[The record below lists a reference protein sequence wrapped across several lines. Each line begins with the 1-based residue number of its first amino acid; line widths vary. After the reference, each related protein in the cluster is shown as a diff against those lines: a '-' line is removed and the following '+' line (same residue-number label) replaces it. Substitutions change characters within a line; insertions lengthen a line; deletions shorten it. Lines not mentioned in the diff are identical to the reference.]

1 MLGISEWASHVTG
14 MPDMWT
20 ALQFDNAIMVFG
32 RWVEH
37 EMTEGRTLREL
48 LDIPLTPQEKRDMN
62 RAALAGLR
70 VLARHRGSGINVE
83 SRTRKAI

>member
-1 MLGISEWASHVTG
+1 
-14 MPDMWT
+14 MWT
-20 ALQFDNAIMVFG
+20 ALQFDNAVMVFG
-32 RWVEH
+32 RWVESKLN
-37 EMTEGRTLREL
+37 EFSDGRQVHTLREL

-70 VLARHRGSGINVE
+70 VLARQRGNGINIE